1 MNRTDTLM
9 QLIWLRSDL
18 RLHDNTALS
27 AAAARGPTVAVYLLS
42 PEQWLEHDDA
52 PCKVDFWLRNLNEL
66 SLALGKLNIP
76 LLVRSAPRWDAA
88 PDVLLTL
95 CQQLKIDAV
104 HVNEEY
110 GIHET
115 RRDEAVANALK
126 GAGVQFHSYLDQL
139 LFSPGTVLTKTG
151 TYFQVFSQ
159 FRKVCYD
166 RLRRS
171 LPGLVSAPG
180 AQAPLSIKREQI
192 PASVEGFATPAD
204 SLIALWPAGEAEARR
219 RLDTFADAQ
228 IDYYKSERDF
238 PAKPGTSQLSAYLA
252 AGVISPRQC
261 LHAALQSNQGE
272 FESGKVGAVT
282 WINELLWRE
291 FYKHILVGYPR
302 VSRHRAFRPET
313 EALAWR
319 DAPDEL
325 AAWKEARTGLPIIDA
340 AMRQLLE
347 TGWMHNRLR
356 MVVAMFL
363 TKNLL
368 IDWREGERFFMRH
381 LIDGDLAANNGGW
394 QWSSSTGT
402 DSAPYFRIFNPLSQS
417 EKFDAEGVF
426 IKHWLPELAGLNKK
440 EVHNP
445 ADVGGLFGVADYPS
459 PIVNLSTSRQRALAA
474 FKNLPSRQAAGDG
487 YE

>member
-1 MNRTDTLM
+1 M

-27 AAAARGPTVAVYLLS
+27 AAAARGPSVAVYLLS
-42 PEQWLEHDDA
+42 PEQWQAHDDA
-52 PCKVDFWLRNLNEL
+52 PCKVDFWLRNLSAL
-66 SLALGKLNIP
+66 SRALDELNIP
-76 LLVRSAPRWDAA
+76 LLIRTASRWDQA
-88 PDVLLTL
+88 PKVLLDL
-95 CQQLKIDAV
+95 CQQLNIDAV

-110 GIHET
+110 GIHES
-115 RRDEAVANALK
+115 RRDVGVADLLNSS
-126 GAGVQFHSYLDQL
+126 GITFHSYLDQL
-139 LFSPGTVLTKTG
+139 LFKPGTVLTKTG

-159 FRKVCYD
+159 FRRVCYD
-166 RLRRS
+166 RLHSS
-171 LPGLVSAPG
+171 LPSLVNAPM
-180 AQAPLSIKREQI
+180 AQSRLNIDSDEI
-192 PASVEGFATPAD
+192 PANIQGFETP
-204 SLIALWPAGEAEARR
+204 SKTLRTLWPAGEAEARR

-228 IDYYKSERDF
+228 IDYYKNERDF

-319 DAPDEL
+319 DAPQEL
-325 AAWKEARTGLPIIDA
+325 LAWQQARTGLPIIDA

-402 DSAPYFRIFNPLSQS
+402 DSAPWFRIFNPLSQS
-417 EKFDAEGVF
+417 EKFDSEGLF
-426 IKHWLPELAGLNKK
+426 IKHWLPELARLNKK
-440 EVHNP
+440 DVHNP
-445 ADVGGLFGVADYPS
+445 ANLGGLFGVAGYPL
-459 PIVNLSTSRQRALAA
+459 PIVNISTSRTRALAA
-474 FKNLPSRQAAGDG
+474 FKNLPSRQNAGEGD
-487 YE
+487 E